1 MADSKDDKGILD
13 VQEGE
18 ISNSE
23 GFQNLLNFRD
33 VGKTVNNFVGEKYVQ
48 SCL

>member
-1 MADSKDDKGILD
+1 MMADSTKNTKETLLD

-18 ISNSE
+18 ISNFV

-33 VGKTVNNFVGEKYVQ
+33 VGKTVNDLTGER
-48 SCL
+48 